1 LLAAGEIVALRAKR
15 LRTRSHTSFEMMGE
29 ICAPRR
35 YAARSTTVGCLM
47 TENIQEGFMA
57 FIADGQEGI
66 GAVREVNE
74 TSIIIYVENAG
85 EFVIPRSAV
94 QDVHS
99 EKVILRPDRLDK
111 RLLVA
116 VGHAHDREDPNLVG

>member
-1 LLAAGEIVALRAKR
+1 
-15 LRTRSHTSFEMMGE
+15 
-29 ICAPRR
+29 
-35 YAARSTTVGCLM
+35 
-47 TENIQEGFMA
+47 MA

>member
-1 LLAAGEIVALRAKR
+1 MLSINDR
-15 LRTRSHTSFEMMGE
+15 
-29 ICAPRR
+29 
-35 YAARSTTVGCLM
+35 VGGFM
-47 TENIQEGFMA
+47 TENVQEGFMA

-74 TSIIIYVENAG
+74 TSIVIYVENAG
-85 EFVIPRSAV
+85 EFVVPRSAV

-111 RLLVA
+111 RLLAA
-116 VGHAHDREDPNLVG
+116 VGHAHDREDPDLAG